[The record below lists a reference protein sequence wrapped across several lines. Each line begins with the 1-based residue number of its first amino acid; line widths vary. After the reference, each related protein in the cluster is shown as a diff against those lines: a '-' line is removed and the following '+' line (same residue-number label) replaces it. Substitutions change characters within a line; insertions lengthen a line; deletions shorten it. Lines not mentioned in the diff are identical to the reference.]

1 MLRTSFLRYEVVCS
15 ITELISWDSK
25 LGIDPTFENRSL
37 IKLSRL
43 ISFSI
48 SLIGRDLFLLIMK
61 SSPSLNLM
69 VYLIDELFLLP

>member
-1 MLRTSFLRYEVVCS
+1 MCSELLFLRYEVVCS

-37 IKLSRL
+37 IKLSLL

-48 SLIGRDLFLLIMK
+48 SLIGRDSFSFNNEIQ
-61 SSPSLNLM
+61 PIIELNG
-69 VYLIDELFLLP
+69 VPN